1 MKNNFGIFRITSY
14 DVSNFLADSNLDPV
28 EIPKQSANTWAEK
41 IFLHNGENICI
52 FPSLQSNMF
61 SMKPPPILTLF
72 MQGFKITFIDNHAI
86 QNIQKYLCAAWGV
99 LKLF

>member
-41 IFLHNGENICI
+41 NIF
-52 FPSLQSNMF
+52 
-61 SMKPPPILTLF
+61 T
-72 MQGFKITFIDNHAI
+72 
-86 QNIQKYLCAAWGV
+86 
-99 LKLF
+99 